1 MSEDIIGALVTFLK
15 TSSDVTALVG
25 DRVFG
30 IELPGAEAA
39 SMPRKAVVL
48 SPSGGVSLAAGS
60 YMNHDTQRVDA
71 FSFGETLFEA
81 DRVRRAVF
89 DAFRV
94 RRRGVTGTTLIHW
107 IESAGGWVSQ
117 RDADED
123 WPRSWQSFQV
133 YHALEAA

>member
-39 SMPRKAVVL
+39 SMPRKTVVL

-60 YMNHDTQRVDA
+60 YMNHDTQRIDA
-71 FSFGETLFEA
+71 FSYGETLFEA
-81 DRVRRAVF
+81 DRLRRAVY

-117 RDADED
+117 RDADVD
-123 WPRSWQSFQV
+123 WPRAFQSFQV

>member
-15 TSSDVTALVG
+15 TDSDVTDLVG

-30 IELPGAEAA
+30 IELPGSEAT

>member
-39 SMPRKAVVL
+39 SMPRKTVVL

-60 YMNHDTQRVDA
+60 YMNHDTQRIDA
-71 FSFGETLFEA
+71 FSYGETLFEA
-81 DRVRRAVF
+81 DRLRRAVY

>member
-1 MSEDIIGALVTFLK
+1 MSEDIISALVVMLK
-15 TSSDVTALVG
+15 ADGGITALVG
-25 DRVFG
+25 TRVFG
-30 IELPGAEAA
+30 VELPGGEAA

-60 YMNHDTQRVDA
+60 YINHDTQRVDA
-71 FSFGETLFEA
+71 FSYGETLFEA
-81 DRVRRAVF
+81 DKVRRAVF

-94 RRRGVTGTTLIHW
+94 RRRGKTGTTLIHW

-117 RDADED
+117 RDADAA
-123 WPRSWQSFQV
+123 WPRSFQSFQV